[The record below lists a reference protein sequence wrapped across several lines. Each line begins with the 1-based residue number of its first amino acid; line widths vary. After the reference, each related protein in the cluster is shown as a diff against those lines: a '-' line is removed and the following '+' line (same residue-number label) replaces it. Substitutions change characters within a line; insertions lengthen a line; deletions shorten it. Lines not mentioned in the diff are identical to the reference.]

1 MKWLKQFFKDSTDYK
16 GRTRR
21 RDFWCFWAFYHSIN
35 YIFSEIPYK
44 GTPILIVWSIVI
56 AILFPYFLAACVRR
70 LHDVGKSGW
79 WYLIVVIPALA
90 AIICSLISVSKFII
104 ITSLA
109 VFILGYIWLLI
120 LTLKDSQP
128 GTNKWGDNPK
138 EVETNKNLKQN

>member
-21 RDFWCFWAFYHSIN
+21 RDFWCFWAVYHSVN
-35 YIFSEIPYK
+35 YVFTEIPYK
-44 GTPILIVWSIVI
+44 GTPILIISSIVI

-79 WYLIVVIPALA
+79 WYLIVVIPALT
-90 AIICSLISVSKFII
+90 AIICSLFVLTKF
-104 ITSLA
+104 TTYASLA
-109 VFILGYIWLLI
+109 ICILGYIWILI

-128 GTNKWGDNPK
+128 GTNKWGNNPK
-138 EVETNKNLKQN
+138 EVKANNDLKQN